1 MPDESKKILNKSP
14 EKISSMF
21 DEIASKYD
29 FLNHFFTLNIDKI
42 WRSRIRE
49 NLELFDFKK
58 LIILDL
64 AAGTGDLTKEL
75 MKLNLDMIYACDIS
89 DNMLE
94 ILSKKIKSSK
104 VRTVNSTA
112 EELPFTDNAFDVV
125 TVGFGVRNF
134 YNLETSLKEI
144 YRVLDNGGLLVVLDF
159 FKSDTFKA
167 KLFNLYSGKIIPAIG
182 NFLSNS
188 KTKAYSY
195 LNESIENFLTV
206 EEFISLTKKLGF
218 HHIKT
223 ENNLFEVV
231 NTVYLK
237 K

>member
-1 MPDESKKILNKSP
+1 LPESKKNLNKSP
-14 EKISSMF
+14 DKISSMF
-21 DEIASKYD
+21 DEIAPKYD

-75 MKLNLDMIYACDIS
+75 MKLSPDMIYACDIS

-94 ILSKKIKSSK
+94 VLREKIKSNKLS
-104 VRTVNSTA
+104 TVNSPA
-112 EELPFTDNAFDVV
+112 EKLPFTDNAFDVV

-134 YNLETSLKEI
+134 YELEKALNEI
-144 YRVLDNGGLLVVLDF
+144 YRVMNKNGILVILDF
-159 FKSDTFKA
+159 FKVNSVKA
-167 KLFNLYSGKIIPAIG
+167 KIFNLYSGKVMPAVG
-182 NFLSNS
+182 NFLSKS

-195 LNESIENFLTV
+195 LNQSISDFLTV
-206 EEFISLTKKLGF
+206 DEFITLAKKTGF
-218 HHIKT
+218 TLLKS
-223 ENNLFEVV
+223 ENNFLDVV
-231 NTVYLK
+231 NTIYLK

>member
-1 MPDESKKILNKSP
+1 L
-14 EKISSMF
+14 EK
-21 DEIASKYD
+21 
-29 FLNHFFTLNIDKI
+29 LNIDKI

-75 MKLNLDMIYACDIS
+75 MKLSPDMIYACDIS

-94 ILSKKIKSSK
+94 VLREKIKSNKLS
-104 VRTVNSTA
+104 TVNSPA
-112 EELPFTDNAFDVV
+112 EKLPFTDNAFDVV

-134 YNLETSLKEI
+134 YELEKALNEI
-144 YRVLDNGGLLVVLDF
+144 YRVMNKNGILVILDF
-159 FKSDTFKA
+159 FKVNSVKA
-167 KLFNLYSGKIIPAIG
+167 KIFIKVNSVKAKIFNLYSGKVMPAVG
-182 NFLSNS
+182 NFLSKS

-195 LNESIENFLTV
+195 LNQSISDFLTV
-206 EEFISLTKKLGF
+206 DEFITLAKKTGF
-218 HHIKT
+218 TLLKS
-223 ENNLFEVV
+223 ENNFLDVV
-231 NTVYLK
+231 NTIYLKILDVVNTIYLK